1 MPYGII
7 IKKMSALSN
16 GKTWVE
22 EAIDWCSTPKDIRIP
37 RTAREFCSVRSISES
52 TFYYEISKPDFQRQV
67 VEKSLTLAKKATP
80 DILEKLREKAEQ
92 GDIRSIEIFL
102 KYVLRLGEK
111 DDAESSEP
119 VKVKILPVS
128 TKDELERLDELKKL
142 EKRLEKEGHL
152 PPEDNYS

>member
-1 MPYGII
+1 M
-7 IKKMSALSN
+7 
-16 GKTWVE
+16 
-22 EAIDWCSTPKDIRIP
+22 
-37 RTAREFCSVRSISES
+37 
-52 TFYYEISKPDFQRQV
+52 